1 MSEPRYSH
9 TISPEELFH
18 LLIYQANQFELFKN
32 FVVEMLDSKDIIK
45 ANDFQE
51 LFEGYKEINKTKFLH
66 NLIMMNPKLEDMKID
81 ISLL

>member
-9 TISPEELFH
+9 SISPEELFS

-32 FVVEMLDSKDIIK
+32 FVVEILDSKNVIK
-45 ANDFQE
+45 VNEFQE

-66 NLIMMNPKLEDMKID
+66 NLIMLNPKLEDMKID

>member
-9 TISPEELFH
+9 SISPEELFN

-32 FVVEMLDSKDIIK
+32 FVVEILDSKNVIK
-45 ANDFQE
+45 VNDFQE

-66 NLIMMNPKLEDMKID
+66 NLIMLNPKLEDMKID